1 MPKISIDEIKNN
13 LAADQWTLISESY
26 QNLDSN
32 LEYKCNKGH
41 TVIAPWKKIRENRI
55 CPTCMRERLK
65 TKDFRNLKKKK
76 NEYRILALDQAT
88 HISGY
93 AVFNNKNLIEYG
105 TFEAVGENDIERSVQ
120 VKQWLIAL
128 IDQFEID
135 FVGLEGIQYQTT
147 AGVTTFETLAR
158 LQGILAATCYEE
170 KIPYKIV
177 PTNTWRL
184 HCGVQGRSRPD
195 RKRSMQ
201 RLIKEWFGFTP
212 TEDEADAIGIGKY
225 FSDMQTPKVEIVDWE
240 AAE

>member
-1 MPKISIDEIKNN
+1 MPKISIDEIKNS
-13 LAADQWTLISESY
+13 LAADQWVLVSETY

-65 TKDFRNLKKKK
+65 TKEFRNLKKKK

-93 AVFNNKNLIEYG
+93 AVFNNKNLIDYG
-105 TFEAVGENDIERSVQ
+105 AFEATGENDIERSVQ
-120 VKQWLIAL
+120 IKQWLIAL

-135 FVGLEGIQYQTT
+135 FVGLEGIQYQTA

-158 LQGILAATCYEE
+158 LQGILAAACYEE

-201 RLIKEWFGFTP
+201 RLVKEWFGFTP

-225 FSDMQTPKVEIVDWE
+225 FSDVQTPKVEIIDWE
-240 AAE
+240 AM

>member
-1 MPKISIDEIKNN
+1 MARISIDEIKDSIS
-13 LAADQWTLISESY
+13 ADGWTLISESY

-32 LEYKCNKGH
+32 LEFKCNKGH

-65 TKDFRNLKKKK
+65 TKEFKNTKKKK
-76 NEYRILALDQAT
+76 SEYRILALDQAT

-93 AVFNNKNLIEYG
+93 AVFNNKNLIKYG
-105 TFEAVGENDIERSVQ
+105 TFEATGENDIERSVQ
-120 VKQWLIAL
+120 VKQWLISL

-135 FVGLEGIQYQTT
+135 FVGLEGIQYQTA

-170 KIPYKIV
+170 KIPYKIA

-184 HCGVQGRSRPD
+184 HCGVKGRTRPD

-201 RLIKEWFGFTP
+201 RLVKEWFNLTP

-225 FSDMQTPKVEIVDWE
+225 FSDIQSPKVEIIDWE

>member
-1 MPKISIDEIKNN
+1 MPKISIDEIRNSLSTDK
-13 LAADQWTLISESY
+13 WTLISETY

-32 LEYKCNKGH
+32 LEFKCNNGH
-41 TVIAPWKKIRENRI
+41 VVIAPWKKIRENRI

-65 TKDFRNLKKKK
+65 TKEFKNTKKKK
-76 NEYRILALDQAT
+76 GDYRILALDQAT
-88 HISGY
+88 HISGF
-93 AVFNNKNLIEYG
+93 AIFNNKNLIEYG
-105 TFEAVGENDIERSVQ
+105 TFEATGTNDIERSVQ
-120 VKQWLIAL
+120 VKQWLLSL

-135 FVGLEGIQYQTT
+135 FVGLEGIQYQTA

-170 KIPYKIV
+170 KIPYKIA

-201 RLIKEWFGFTP
+201 RLVIDWFGFKP

-225 FSDMQTPKVEIVDWE
+225 FSDIQAPKIEIVDWE
-240 AAE
+240 NE